1 MGRKDRT
8 QRDYIRPGTE
18 EKGQLRETFGFNDTD
33 GSGQLTLSEFM
44 RFMADFDPDMSEE
57 ECRIGFEEID
67 TDRDGA
73 ITFDEFKAWW
83 QQA

>member
-1 MGRKDRT
+1 MAKKDRT
-8 QRDYIRPGTE
+8 QRDYIQPGTE
-18 EKGQLRETFGFNDTD
+18 EQGQLRDSFGFNDTD

-44 RFMADFDPDMSEE
+44 RFMADFDSEMSEE

-67 TDRDGA
+67 TDGDGA

-83 QQA
+83 KQA